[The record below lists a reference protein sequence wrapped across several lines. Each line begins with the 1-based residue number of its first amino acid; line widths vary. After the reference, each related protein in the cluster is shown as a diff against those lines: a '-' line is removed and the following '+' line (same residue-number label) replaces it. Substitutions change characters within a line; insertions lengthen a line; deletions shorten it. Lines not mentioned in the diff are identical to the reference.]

1 MVLGAL
7 RDVLRAVLNASVT
20 LTTGTSGNDTLIGT
34 AGADTI
40 TGLTGNDSI
49 RGEAGD
55 DLIIAGPDSL
65 LSVLRMLDWS
75 KQGSNGTSIAGDF
88 TQNTGGVNVK
98 VDYTDLGPGTGFT
111 VDTVNTGYVED
122 GEGIPERSMAILTGT
137 GTYNY
142 YTSSVK
148 LDFAAVAGSGYA
160 DAVENVLF
168 RLQDVDLGSWI
179 DKITV
184 LAWNGDTAVPVTL
197 TASGSDVVSGNT
209 VTAAGDA
216 DGIGEAEG
224 SVLVSVPGPVTR
236 VQILYDNVGSS
247 DSSQLIGI
255 SNVVFDAI
263 PTDNDTVLGG
273 AGNDTILGGA
283 GNDLLSGDDGDDVL
297 SGGEGRDTL
306 NGGLGNDTLAGGA
319 GADSL
324 VGSSGL
330 DFADYRESAAGVI
343 VDLDA
348 GTGAGVGSDA
358 DGDTLSGVDGIYGS
372 AFDDVLLG
380 YDGESTS
387 GSDIYTNVFYGG
399 AGNDY
404 LDGRGGGDSLFG
416 EDGDDTILGGAGND
430 IIDGG
435 VGLDRV
441 DGGTG
446 SDRITVTTGQ
456 SAGEFVDG
464 GEDAD
469 GSDIDELIVNGG
481 AKIVY
486 DPENSEN
493 GTIYWHGSSDT
504 TTFANIEKVTV
515 VPCFTPGAMIE
526 TIAGRI
532 AVQDLRVGDRV
543 LTRDNGYQTI
553 RWIGRRDLTAA
564 DLAANPQLQPVR
576 IARGALGGGL
586 PEADL
591 VVSPQHRML
600 ITGRRAELLF
610 GEAEVLVAA
619 VHLVGRP
626 GVTRATVAAV
636 SYIHLLCDAHEIIL
650 ADGAWTESYQP
661 GAASIG
667 GLDGAQRDELFAIFP
682 ELRDGPADRIWDG
695 ARLALKAHEARALFA
710 A

>member
-1 MVLGAL
+1 M
-7 RDVLRAVLNASVT
+7 T
-20 LTTGTSGNDTLIGT
+20 LTTGTSGNDTLTGT
-34 AGADTI
+34 TGADTI

-49 RGEAGD
+49 RGAAGD
-55 DLIIAGPDSL
+55 DLIVAGPDSL
-65 LSVLRMLDWS
+65 LSVLRMLEWS
-75 KQGSNGTSIAGDF
+75 KQGGNGTSIAGDF
-88 TQNTGGVNVK
+88 TQNTGGVNVR

-111 VDTVNTGYVED
+111 VNTRDTGYVQA
-122 GEGIPERSMAILTGT
+122 GEGIPASSMAILSGTGT
-137 GTYNY
+137 GSGN
-142 YTSSVK
+142 TSSVR
-148 LDFAAVAGSGYA
+148 LDFSAVAGSGFGG
-160 DAVENVLF
+160 AVENVLF
-168 RLQDVDLGSWI
+168 RLQDVDRDSWR
-179 DKITV
+179 DKVTIS
-184 LAWNGDTAVPVTL
+184 AWNGSTAVQVTL

-209 VTAAGDA
+209 VTAASGQNDYSDA
-216 DGIGEAEG
+216 QG
-224 SVLVSVPGPVTR
+224 SVLVSIPGPVTR
-236 VQILYDNVGSS
+236 VEILYDNVGSS
-247 DSSQLIGI
+247 GSTQRIGI
-255 SNVVFDAI
+255 SNIRFDAI
-263 PTDNDTVLGG
+263 PTDNDTVSGG

-297 SGGEGRDTL
+297 TGGAGNDTL
-306 NGGLGNDTLAGGA
+306 TGGLGNDTLAGGA

-324 VGSSGL
+324 DGGTGM
-330 DFADYRESAAGVI
+330 DFADYSVSAAGVT
-343 VDLDA
+343 VDLAA
-348 GTGAGVGSDA
+348 GTGTGGDA
-358 DGDTLSGVDGIYGS
+358 EGDRLYGVDGIYGS

-387 GSDIYTNVFYGG
+387 GSDTFTNVFHGG

-416 EDGDDTILGGAGND
+416 GDGDDTILGGAGND

-435 VGLDRV
+435 AGLDVV

-446 SDRITVTTGQ
+446 SDLITVTAGEA
-456 SAGEFVDG
+456 AGEFIEG

-469 GSDIDELIVNGG
+469 GSDIDELIVYGG
-481 AKIVY
+481 ARIVY
-486 DPENSEN
+486 DPQDSEN
-493 GTIYWHGSSDT
+493 GTIHWHGNSTT
-504 TTFANIEKVTV
+504 TTFANIEKVTI
-515 VPCFTPGAMIE
+515 VPCFTPGTMIE
-526 TIAGRI
+526 TVAGRI

-553 RWIGRRDLTAA
+553 RWIGQRDLAAA
-564 DLAANPQLQPVR
+564 DLAANPRLQPVH
-576 IARGALGGGL
+576 IARGALGDGL

-626 GVTRATVAAV
+626 GITRLAVPAV

-667 GLDGAQRDELFAIFP
+667 GLDSAQRDELFEIFP
-682 ELRDGPADRIWDG
+682 ELRDGLAEKLWDG